1 MQESSTLQDLEA
13 TLAATFEAGDWGLDA
28 AIAEQSG
35 TELVDTSIRPINMDL
50 NDLMGSR
57 PVGN

>member
-1 MQESSTLQDLEA
+1 MQESSTLLDLEA
-13 TLAATFEAGDWGLDA
+13 TLAATLEAGDWGLDA

-35 TELVDTSIRPINMDL
+35 TELVDTS
-50 NDLMGSR
+50 SR